1 MVDPHFIE
9 DEQAERLKQWW
20 KQNGTS
26 VITGAVLGL
35 GIIFGVNYWRDYRDT
50 RAETASGLFVLM
62 TSQYS
67 AGDAEAARAAGQR
80 VLDEFEDTP
89 YAGKA
94 ALFLARVSYESE
106 QGEQARVDLQWAV
119 DNAREPETQHAA
131 RLRLARLLLSEGDL
145 DAAASLVSVPDRGAF
160 SSQYLELEGDLAMS
174 RGDPAGAREAYRK
187 ALESLPQGSGFTEF
201 LNMKLDSA
209 VAEAGK

>member
-1 MVDPHFIE
+1 MVDPHFTE

-26 VITGAVLGL
+26 VIAGAVLGL

-50 RAETASGLFVLM
+50 RAENASSLFALM
-62 TSQYS
+62 TSKYS
-67 AGDAEAARAAGQR
+67 AGDAEAARVTGR
-80 VLDEFEDTP
+80 RLLDEFEDTP

-106 QGEQARVDLQWAV
+106 QGEQARGHLQWAL
-119 DNAREPETQHAA
+119 DHAKDPATQHTA
-131 RLRLARLLLSEGDL
+131 RLRLARILLSEGDL
-145 DAAASLVSVPDRGAF
+145 DAAAGLVSLSERGAF

-174 RGDPAGAREAYRK
+174 RGDPANAREAYRK
-187 ALESLPQGSGFTEF
+187 ALESLPQGSGFSEL

-209 VAEAGK
+209 VAEAAK